1 MIGMQKILLAT
12 LARRQ
17 ADPAAG
23 AGGGHTADTV
33 YRGHEKVLRQTV
45 AGMSQGARLAEYNN
59 PGAATVQV

>member
-45 AGMSQGARLAEYNN
+45 AGMSQGARLAEYNS